1 MEIDHK
7 IYRIELKHTFGI
19 SRSKNEWYDILFI
32 YIKDGAII
40 GRGEVAPSA
49 RYNETIQK
57 IIPIIKNSIYLP
69 DDLKDRKAIWDF
81 VRPQLM
87 GIKALEAGFS
97 MALWDWWGQKIGR
110 PVFKLLSLNSKIL
123 PHTSY
128 TISIGGLDEIGAKLQ
143 EAESYS
149 ILKVKLGTPKMDKEI
164 INEIRRHTEKLIRVD
179 ANEGWAKDNALEMSF
194 WLADRNVEFIEQ
206 PFPAKDLNS
215 SIELKK
221 KSPLEIIADENS
233 LNSNDIKPIR
243 HAFHGINIKL
253 MKCGSLEEGKK
264 MIDVARE
271 NGLKVMLGCMVETS
285 IGITN
290 ASHLAGEVDFVDL
303 DGNLLI
309 KNDPYSGVLVNNG
322 RLVLQKDNGSGV
334 KLNSDYRDILE

>member
-7 IYRIELKHTFGI
+7 VYRIELKHTFGI

-32 YIKDGAII
+32 YIIDGSIV

-57 IIPIIKNSIYLP
+57 IIPIIKSSILLP
-69 DDLKDRKAIWDF
+69 
-81 VRPQLM
+81 
-87 GIKALEAGFS
+87 
-97 MALWDWWGQKIGR
+97 
-110 PVFKLLSLNSKIL
+110 N
-123 PHTSY
+123 TSY
-128 TISIGGLDEIGAKLQ
+128 TISIGELNEIGSKL
-143 EAESYS
+143 EDAESYS

-164 INEIRRHTEKLIRVD
+164 IIEIRRHTDKLIRVD
-179 ANEGWAKDNALEMSF
+179 ANEGWAKDDALEMSF

-206 PFPAKDLNS
+206 PFPAKDLNA

-221 KSPLEIIADENS
+221 KSPLEIFADENS
-233 LNSNDIKPIR
+233 LSSNDIKPIR

-253 MKCGSLEEGKK
+253 MKCGSLDEGKK
-264 MIDVARE
+264 MINIARE

-285 IGITN
+285 VGITN

-309 KNDPYSGVLVNNG
+309 KNDPYSGVIVNDG
-322 RLVLQKDNGSGV
+322 RLVLPKCGGSGV
-334 KLNSDYRDILE
+334 TLNSDYSNTLR